1 MAFKESNNLEDFVG
15 KIDWEGGVTSAL
27 EYGLESD
34 DYEIPDD
41 VAEKWDEIRDV
52 FGDLDNLIGEFYALV
67 KNHGVDF

>member
-1 MAFKESNNLEDFVG
+1 MTFKESNNLEDFVG

-34 DYEIPDD
+34 DYNIPDD

>member
-1 MAFKESNNLEDFVG
+1 MTFKESNNLEDFVG